1 MPSSTYYIV
10 QNGTRIGPL
19 SIEQMR
25 QYDIDITPD
34 TFVWQPGMPEWQ
46 RASTCPELASLFD
59 VPPQFSPSPGI
70 PTSVPSAPR
79 PKTWLVESILT
90 TIFCC
95 LPFGIVG
102 IVKANEVE
110 AAYNRGDLAE
120 AQRQSRL
127 AKLWVL
133 WGVGITVICT
143 LLYILLVVV
152 FAVSAGSFSG
162 D

>member
-1 MPSSTYYIV
+1 MQSSTFYIV

-19 SIEQMR
+19 SFEQLKEY
-25 QYDIDITPD
+25 QITPD

-46 RASTCPELASLFD
+46 RASTCPELTPLFN
-59 VPPQFSPSPGI
+59 VPPQFSRSAEVS
-70 PTSVPSAPR
+70 TSVPPAPR

-133 WGVGITVICT
+133 WGVGIAVVCT
-143 LLYILLVVV
+143 LLYILFVVV
-152 FAVSAGSFSG
+152 LAVSSGSFSG